1 MLCSQCDNANHNT
14 IVTKLHYALN
24 MRLHSKKRRH
34 RKNMEI
40 QSKTKLVQDL
50 DFKERPPR

>member
-14 IVTKLHYALN
+14 IVTKLHYALK

-34 RKNMEI
+34 KKKHGKPK
-40 QSKTKLVQDL
+40 Q
-50 DFKERPPR
+50 KETSTGFGI